1 LPLLA
6 LFGFG
11 LIATVA
17 SCNTLLQTIA
27 EDDKRG
33 RVIGLY
39 AVAFLGMS
47 PIGHFLSGALAE
59 GIGAPWALFLCGAS
73 TVVAAACFAYTLPSW
88 RESVRSA
95 RAQQEAAAQLPRA

>member
-1 LPLLA
+1 
-6 LFGFG
+6 
-11 LIATVA
+11 V
-17 SCNTLLQTIA
+17 LQTIA

-59 GIGAPWALFLCGAS
+59 GIGAPWALFLCGAC
-73 TVVAAACFAYTLPSW
+73 TVVAATCFAYTLPTW
-88 RESVRSA
+88 RESVRAA
-95 RAQQEAAAQLPRA
+95 RAKQDISTQLPRA